1 MTEMAD
7 AHQLPV
13 HRGETPP
20 RGAGPGPATEI
31 GAGGDPAQPV
41 RGTVRIA
48 PAVLIELIE
57 LTVRDM
63 PGVLGFRS
71 RRWGERA
78 GSPGSLPEGAA
89 AYEAGGVRVRVVG
102 DRIDADVSIVVA
114 RDANILDL
122 GRAIQ
127 RRVGVAAGRMLGMTV
142 AEVNVFVAG
151 IGDGD
156 GREG

>member
-1 MTEMAD
+1 MTGMAD
-7 AHQLPV
+7 AHEYEAP
-13 HRGETPP
+13 RGEPAP

-31 GAGGDPAQPV
+31 GGGGDPAQPV

-57 LTVRDM
+57 LTVRDT

-71 RRWGERA
+71 RRWGEPA
-78 GSPGSLPEGAA
+78 ASSGSLPAGAA
-89 AYEAGGVRVRVVG
+89 AYEAGGVRVRVAG
-102 DRIDADVSIVVA
+102 ERIEADVSIAVA
-114 RDANILDL
+114 RGANILEL